1 MICMYNYVYT
11 SKRFYVD
18 IGECIMSKITTF
30 GKVTASIALA
40 SLMLAGCS
48 SNNDSPQSNSSTKN
62 SSKVSSTKS
71 QTKKA
76 VKENTTKLKTQ
87 EINLSQSE
95 ALNKFN
101 EQNKKK
107 KIKEIDL
114 ELENNKYIY
123 KIDGFDMNKEY
134 TVNIDANSGKILNTH
149 SEKLDLDEHLQ
160 KGINLDKTISR
171 EEASKIAEKHAT
183 GTSQEWKLEQDNNQ
197 TIWEVKVVSAN
208 KETDVKIDAI
218 NKKVLHVEK
227 D

>member
-1 MICMYNYVYT
+1 
-11 SKRFYVD
+11 
-18 IGECIMSKITTF
+18 
-30 GKVTASIALA
+30 
-40 SLMLAGCS
+40 
-48 SNNDSPQSNSSTKN
+48 
-62 SSKVSSTKS
+62 
-71 QTKKA
+71 
-76 VKENTTKLKTQ
+76 
-87 EINLSQSE
+87 
-95 ALNKFN
+95 
-101 EQNKKK
+101 
-107 KIKEIDL
+107 
-114 ELENNKYIY
+114 
-123 KIDGFDMNKEY
+123 MNKEY